1 MEQVVVLDLP
11 HKGAE
16 QRQHDTLPDIT
27 KHHAKQHGEGERYE
41 AGDICLAIGGQTVH
55 LDEKLK
61 RAAPPGVFQF
71 GGGRH
76 LSGSLGAVNGNAQAL
91 DTAGLGGHLVH
102 LCRRDPADAEEMRTL
117 DRCHP
122 AQVVHSG
129 VVAGRVVQQL
139 DLLGVLLPQ
148 GSNAAVDIVHALVD
162 DIKVFFKML
171 DDLGGRTGRAGHT
184 HRLKVQHREDTVGFQ
199 RFLPRG
205 HVDAP
210 VTGLRLVA
218 GGEQD
223 IRIITVVV
231 HQLVVALGGQ
241 EAETHL
247 DVGAVQQV
255 IDVYLQAG
263 KVAVLLD
270 AVLAELFLIQQDLT
284 LGAELV
290 DLFEQIA

>member
-1 MEQVVVLDLP
+1 VLDLP

-16 QRQHDTLPDIT
+16 QRQHNALPDIA
-27 KHHAKQHGEGERYE
+27 KHHAEQHGECDRYK
-41 AGDICLAIGGQTVH
+41 AGDICLAVGGQTVH
-55 LDEKLK
+55 FDEKLK
-61 RAAPPGVFQF
+61 RAAPPGVFQL

-76 LSGSLGAVNGNAQAL
+76 LAGGFRPIDRDAQPL
-91 DTAGLGGHLVH
+91 DGAGLTRDLVH
-102 LCRRDPADAEEMRTL
+102 LRRRDPADAEEVLAL
-117 DRCHP
+117 DRRHP

-139 DLLGVLLPQ
+139 NLLGVLLPQ
-148 GSNAAVDIVHALVD
+148 GGNAAVDIVHALVD
-162 DIKVFFKML
+162 DIKVFFKVL
-171 DDLGGRTGRAGHT
+171 DDLGGRTGRAGHM

-223 IRIITVVV
+223 IRIIAVVV

-241 EAETHL
+241 EAEPDL
-247 DVGAVQQV
+247 DMGTAENI
-255 IDVYLQAG
+255 IDIDLQPG

-270 AVLAELFLIQQDLT
+270 AVLAELFLVQQNLT